1 MSAAYYFPQLTWA
14 LACRLQDSHSGEA
27 RGSGADAIQRQSQI
41 TQAAHQMLASSS
53 DDSED
58 SEEEGHEWQ
67 HQQAGIP
74 KPFNGNSAVPRLD
87 MSKVCMPDCWR
98 KNTAIHASV
107 CVSQLKL
114 ASSIDEPQAARYQA
128 SNSELTRTAG
138 SAQRPHSLR
147 QLPGA
152 SMHLDRDQL
161 ELRLK
166 QLQLELSST
175 QEINLELKDE
185 LHRVRRPNGQVL
197 HSDICCRRP

>member
-1 MSAAYYFPQLTWA
+1 MSRLSRRLYA
-14 LACRLQDSHSGEA
+14 LIQVPVAQAPIQDSWCRS
-27 RGSGADAIQRQSQI
+27 RGADPIQRQSQI

-114 ASSIDEPQAARYQA
+114 ASSIDEP
-128 SNSELTRTAG
+128 
-138 SAQRPHSLR
+138 
-147 QLPGA
+147 LP
-152 SMHLDRDQL
+152 SF
-161 ELRLK
+161 K
-166 QLQLELSST
+166 QNM
-175 QEINLELKDE
+175 I
-185 LHRVRRPNGQVL
+185 V
-197 HSDICCRRP
+197 